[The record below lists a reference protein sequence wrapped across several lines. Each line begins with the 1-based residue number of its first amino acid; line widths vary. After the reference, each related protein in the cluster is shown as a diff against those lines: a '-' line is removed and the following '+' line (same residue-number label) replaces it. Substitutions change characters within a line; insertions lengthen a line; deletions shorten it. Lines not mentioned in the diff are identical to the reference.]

1 MQKKRLMNRSIT
13 TFLLGILL
21 VLAFSLSG
29 CKEKNLILHKIDEGK
44 IVFDIT
50 FPPQAK
56 PHSFSSVIPSQMVI
70 LFKENS
76 TYTKI
81 KGPLN
86 FFSLDVVKPYKK
98 DSITTYLRVLDK
110 KVYLTSPSKNG
121 SFLFSELQNKK
132 TTLIDGLEKEICGI
146 KCKKALMN
154 DDDDAIAPIEIYYT
168 NIISIK
174 NPNAN
179 GPFSEIPGVMLKF
192 DLTVNKIRYTFTA
205 SDICEEKIEDSF
217 FNPIK
222 GYQKITQEEMQEL
235 MRSLTQ

>member
-1 MQKKRLMNRSIT
+1 MNRSIT
-13 TFLLGILL
+13 TFLLGAVLL
-21 VLAFSLSG
+21 VAFSFSG
-29 CKEKNLILHKIDEGK
+29 CKKETIIQHKISEGK
-44 IVFDIT
+44 IIFDIS
-50 FPPQAK
+50 FPPQVN
-56 PHSFSSVIPSQMVI
+56 PQVNPQSFSSVIPSQMVI

-110 KVYLTSPSKNG
+110 KVSLTSPARDGN
-121 SFLFSELQNKK
+121 FLFSELQNKK

-146 KCKKALMN
+146 KCKKALLSDN
-154 DDDDAIAPIEIYYT
+154 DDAIAPIEIYYT
-168 NIISIK
+168 NLINIK
-174 NPNAN
+174 NPNSN
-179 GPFSEIPGVMLKF
+179 GPFNEIPGVMLKF
-192 DLTVNKIRYTFTA
+192 DITVNKIRYTFTA

-217 FNPIK
+217 FKPLK
-222 GYQKITQEEMQEL
+222 GYQKITQEEMQDL